1 VIDTDRM
8 TEIKIGG
15 EKFSL
20 ILTTRAVKEIAAK
33 YGSLEVIG
41 EKMSNSKDIASTFSE
56 LIWLIVLLANQ
67 AILIHNYKNPNEKK
81 ELLTEEFVELMT
93 TPQDIVKINSVLAK
107 TLTIGTKRNVLG
119 EESTKNVKTE

>member
-1 VIDTDRM
+1 MIDTDRM